1 MDYEYHK
8 LKSQLAIL
16 KAVAEDY
23 PTASLTNAIQQIES
37 RIKNI
42 EGNRNIF

>member
-16 KAVAEDY
+16 RDVVKDY
-23 PTASLTNAIQQIES
+23 PTTSLPNAIQQIEA
-37 RIKNI
+37 RIKHI
-42 EGNRNIF
+42 ESCITK

>member
-16 KAVAEDY
+16 KDVAEDY
-23 PTASLTNAIQQIES
+23 PTASLPNAIQQIS
-37 RIKNI
+37 ARIKEI
-42 EGNRNIF
+42 EKKIE

>member
-16 KAVAEDY
+16 KDVAKDY
-23 PTASLTNAIQQIES
+23 PTASLPNAIQQIES

-42 EGNRNIF
+42 EKYRNIF